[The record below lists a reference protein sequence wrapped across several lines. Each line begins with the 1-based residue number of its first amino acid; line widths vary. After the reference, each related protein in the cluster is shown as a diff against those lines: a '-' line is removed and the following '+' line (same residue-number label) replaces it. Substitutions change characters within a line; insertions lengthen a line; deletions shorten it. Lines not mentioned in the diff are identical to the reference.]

1 MLFRAKKEEL
11 LNREESEKSRNRFNV
26 SGSGNISDKVIQPSD
41 SEQKSCNLDEEKVK
55 EILKNEINL
64 LKEELKEDESKN
76 REEVNR
82 GIGEKNKSKKCFK

>member
-1 MLFRAKKEEL
+1 MFRAKKEEI
-11 LNREESEKSRNRFNV
+11 LNREESEKSRNRFN
-26 SGSGNISDKVIQPSD
+26 ISDKVIQPSD
-41 SEQKSCNLDEEKVK
+41 LERKSCNLDEEKVK
-55 EILKNEINL
+55 EILKKEINL

>member
-11 LNREESEKSRNRFNV
+11 LNREESEKSRNLFYV

-41 SEQKSCNLDEEKVK
+41 SERKSCTLDEEKVK
-55 EILKNEINL
+55 EIMKTKINL
-64 LKEELKEDESKN
+64 LKEQLREDESKN

-82 GIGEKNKSKKCFK
+82 GIGEKNK